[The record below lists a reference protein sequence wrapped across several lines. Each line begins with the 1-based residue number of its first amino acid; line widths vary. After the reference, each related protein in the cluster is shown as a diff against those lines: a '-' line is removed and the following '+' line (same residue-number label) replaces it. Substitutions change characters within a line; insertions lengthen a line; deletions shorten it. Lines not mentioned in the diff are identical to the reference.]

1 MKKSRVDVLIK
12 DRLVVALTGQ
22 LRMINFTLI
31 SDAVKKLTFF
41 GYTTWMMQMKTQSK
55 KYS

>member
-1 MKKSRVDVLIK
+1 MDVLIK
-12 DRLVVALTGQ
+12 DRLVAALTGQ

-31 SDAVKKLTFF
+31 SGAVKKLTFF